1 MKTIDEAKERAKGLY
16 NICITPFGADGAI
29 LKDAL
34 AANLERVIA
43 LGYDGV
49 LIGGTY
55 GEFPAMSA
63 EERAMLFRTA
73 MDVVGDRVPLLLC
86 SASSDRRVA
95 RELTTLASDLGGLPM
110 VTPPFVSEV
119 TSEQIVA
126 FFKDIAHYSR
136 IGIMIYNAPGIGIT
150 LSPELIERI
159 SDIEGMIA
167 LKQGDLSPASVDRL
181 VGRLKGKLRL
191 LAASDL
197 AMLGPLLTGFDGL
210 SSTNSCALPEIILG
224 TYAAAMSGNVA
235 RATQLNQLWYPV
247 RDLCRKFGQPQ
258 TTKAMMALRGWNGG
272 MVRAPLREIES
283 AERTEL
289 ARVLTQLAANTSEEY
304 LKLVA

>member
-16 NICITPFGADGAI
+16 NICVTPFGADGA
-29 LKDAL
+29 LLRNVL
-34 AANLERVIA
+34 AGNLERVIA

-63 EERAMLFRTA
+63 EERATLFRMA
-73 MDVVGDRVPLLLC
+73 KDVVGDRVPLLLC
-86 SASSDRRVA
+86 SASSDLRVV

-119 TSEQIVA
+119 TSEQIAA
-126 FFKDIAHYSR
+126 FFKDIVRYSR

-150 LSPELIERI
+150 LAPDMIERI
-159 SDIEGMIA
+159 SDIEGIIA
-167 LKQGDLSPASVDRL
+167 LKQGDLSPAAVDKL

-224 TYAAAMSGNVA
+224 TYKAVMAGDVA

-247 RDLCRKFGQPQ
+247 RELCRKFGQPQ
-258 TTKAMMALRGWNGG
+258 TTKAMMTLRGWNGG
-272 MVRAPLREIES
+272 TVRPPLRELDTSEQN
-283 AERTEL
+283 EL
-289 ARVLTQLAANTSEEY
+289 ARILTQLAANTSEEY
-304 LKLVA
+304 LKLAA